1 MDKKRPITPVETA
14 RLILRPPSAADAPL
28 LHAAICESFADLHT
42 WMKWAD
48 KPPLPEETRARAIK
62 AAGHFQ
68 TGEDFTLWG
77 FLKETEEFVLV
88 CTLHPL
94 DWDVPKFEIGYW
106 CHITFQG
113 KGYVTEAVQ
122 ALTRV
127 GFEELGAQR
136 LEIRCD
142 PRNLRSSRVAIK
154 AGYTLE
160 AELKNEQRDPRGEL
174 RNTSIYARFQL

>member
-1 MDKKRPITPVETA
+1 MDNKRIISSVETA
-14 RLILRPPSAADAPL
+14 RLFLRAPSPADAPL
-28 LHAAICESFADLHT
+28 VNAAICESFADLHT

-62 AAGHFQ
+62 AAGRFQ
-68 TGEDFTLWG
+68 TGEDFPLWG
-77 FLKETEEFVLV
+77 FLKETGQFALV
-88 CTLHPL
+88 CALHPL

-106 CHITFQG
+106 CRTTSQG

-127 GFEELGAQR
+127 GFEQLGAQR

-142 PRNLRSSRVAIK
+142 PRNIRSSRVAIR
-154 AGYTLE
+154 AGYVLE

-174 RNTSIYARFQL
+174 RNTSIYVRLGL